1 MSATRRA
8 QTALFLSRLLL
19 FFLVLALILAASG
32 AKAVPPPFPCAW
44 TNPNGLPLTA
54 YDITGGAKNVLKCVY
69 GPPALF
75 PCDAMSADGRALV
88 RAVLTATGRVR
99 CVYRFEVTW

>member
-1 MSATRRA
+1 MSDIQRA
-8 QTALFLSRLLL
+8 RTALFLTRLLL
-19 FFLVLALILAASG
+19 VLVLLVLVLAASG
-32 AKAVPPPFPCAW
+32 AKAVPPPFPCQW

-54 YDITGGAKNVLKCVY
+54 YDITGGAKNILKCVY

-75 PCDAMSADGRALV
+75 PCDAMSVDGRALV

-99 CVYRFEVTW
+99 CVYQFEVTW